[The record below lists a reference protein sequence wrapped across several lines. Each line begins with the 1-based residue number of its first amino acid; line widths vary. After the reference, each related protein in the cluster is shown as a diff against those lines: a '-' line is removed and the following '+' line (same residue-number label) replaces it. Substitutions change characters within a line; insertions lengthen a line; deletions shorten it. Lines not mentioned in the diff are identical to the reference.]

1 MYCTSCGASV
11 PPKAH
16 FCTTCGAALSVSG
29 ATPSF
34 KVPRAHRRPWPWLAL
49 TAIILVVVIVFV
61 VASSGGRSKNPLI
74 GTWNYSGYVYDG
86 TTYSNQRY
94 GKLVFSDRVMNYTLG
109 NGSYSEEY
117 EILDASH
124 ISLKDG
130 SRSRMCQFRIE
141 GNTLYI
147 DLDTEADT
155 YIFTRAK

>member
-1 MYCTSCGASV
+1 MK
-11 PPKAH
+11 KA
-16 FCTTCGAALSVSG
+16 AALILVL
-29 ATPSF
+29 AM
-34 KVPRAHRRPWPWLAL
+34 ALAL
-49 TAIILVVVIVFV
+49 CAC
-61 VASSGGRSKNPLI
+61 GGSKNPLI

-130 SRSRMCQFRIE
+130 SRSRMCQFRID

-147 DLDTEADT
+147 DLDTEADI